1 MGQQLQPP
9 TNQSINQMS
18 SFTGWTRLLARYTVA
33 ENQYIHMSGCMAN
46 QIIQNSLMSIQP
58 ISVPLYMHVCQ
69 PITVPPSIH
78 VYQPINVTSCFQSQ
92 ACIAYV
98 QYSVCMLFFASK
110 NKFSK
115 MRFPCNSYY
124 FSTKRGESLYYESK
138 KVSGSRSFRQCL
150 YILRMVYGDWQ
161 YISYS
166 SQKF

>member
-1 MGQQLQPP
+1 
-9 TNQSINQMS
+9 MS

-33 ENQYIHMSGCMAN
+33 ENQYICLVAWQTGLFRTVWWVSNQSACLSTCTCTNQSACLSTCTCAN
-46 QIIQNSLMSIQP
+46 QSP
-58 ISVPLYMHVCQ
+58 CRPAY
-69 PITVPPSIH
+69 TW
-78 VYQPINVTSCFQSQ
+78 TSQSTWLPVFR
-92 ACIAYV
+92 ARHAYV

-115 MRFPCNSYY
+115 LRFPCNSYY